1 MNDVS
6 PETTGQR
13 KVRTSLA
20 LALLEAIRHHDFP
33 PEVLEDENLSLTLPR
48 RLGLSDV
55 VDEQIR
61 RYRKVGRRRSRI
73 PAKEFGGLV
82 RLVARRPDAK
92 AVFFDVGRG
101 LAPAR
106 GIRLWSR
113 VIPDRGMQAVRGRV
127 ARCLKGFFGET
138 FLSARRGSPALESVD
153 ALLVEADPRGGACAL
168 VTGIMQGAIE
178 RAGLSARASHV
189 TCVVRGEE
197 ACSWD
202 IESIEVAGASDAPS
216 RRGVSGR
223 SWNGGRGWR

>member
-6 PETTGQR
+6 PETTDQR

-20 LALLEAIRHHDFP
+20 LALLEAIRDYDFP
-33 PEVLEDENLSLTLPR
+33 PEVLEDENLSVTLPR

-55 VDEQIR
+55 VDDQIR
-61 RYRKVGRRRSRI
+61 RYRQVSRRRI

-106 GIRLWSR
+106 GIRRWSR

-127 ARCLKGFFGET
+127 ARCLKGFFGEM
-138 FLSARRGSPALESVD
+138 FLSARQGSPAFEAVD

-178 RAGLSARASHV
+178 HAGLSARASHV

-202 IESIEVAGASDAPS
+202 IESIEVAGASDVP
-216 RRGVSGR
+216 SGR
-223 SWNGGRGWR
+223 AARGHS